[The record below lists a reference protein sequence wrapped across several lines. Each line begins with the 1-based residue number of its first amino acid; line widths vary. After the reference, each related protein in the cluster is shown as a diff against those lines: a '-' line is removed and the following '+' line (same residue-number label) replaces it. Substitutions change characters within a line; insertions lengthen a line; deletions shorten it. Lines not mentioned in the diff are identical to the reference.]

1 MKSAAV
7 AVLLLAA
14 VAACAQKPVEPPQP
28 VAIASPPITAAFLP
42 YCGPVWSVG
51 RQGYVNIPC
60 PPGTSYE
67 IPW

>member
-1 MKSAAV
+1 MKSVAV

-14 VAACAQKPVEPPQP
+14 VAACAQKPVEPAP
-28 VAIASPPITAAFLP
+28 VAIASPPVTGGFLP

-60 PPGTSYE
+60 PPGTPYE